1 MKREKKLQKL
11 SLTFL
16 NYNNNKFILLFQE
29 SVYPYEY
36 IDDWEQLNE
45 TSLLAK

>member
-1 MKREKKLQKL
+1 MKWEKKLQKL

-16 NYNNNKFILLFQE
+16 NYNNNEFILLLQE

-36 IDDWEQLNE
+36 MSDWEQLSE